1 MIINKNTSLRSTI
14 FVSGLLFLILAPIGN
29 SLITYTAT
37 VEITPQQII
46 IISNPDSAQMLV
58 EITAESDADSSATT
72 SEDIIN
78 LLIDDDPSTGGE
90 VIFNYRGNNK
100 DYAQWYRLDSESSD
114 YSQVE
119 IRVQFLTLEVIP
131 YEWRV
136 FVYQSDANNI
146 NTEYY
151 IDGNSSATGWTTIDV
166 SSIIHQ
172 LDGQG
177 FMKVRLI
184 SATSNRNKGK
194 IATISEMEWLLA
206 S

>member
-37 VEITPQQII
+37 VEITPQKII

-72 SEDIIN
+72 SRDIIN

>member
-114 YSQVE
+114 YSKVE